1 MNVRLGRRKAL
12 MKRQFGVIGLG
23 LGLCFAFGVQRSAF
37 SADVPFI
44 LNYQGKLTDNQGHA
58 VTGGYYEIEFRI
70 WDHPTLTGAGHLIWA
85 RSFPV
90 HVLPDGAF
98 NILLNDKGGAITNPV
113 SPLFSFLQ
121 DAFDGSDRYMG
132 LTVARNPS
140 GPVPSP
146 TEISPRQPLVSVPFA
161 FHAQRVRYAETA
173 ATASNAL
180 ITEGSFTGFVA
191 KSSFPA
197 LSDNPKSI
205 LSWGSGPT
213 PYKSRMVEY
222 DGKCLVSAGTTS
234 EPPAGVLWEVRGGAI
249 KATDRKIILAGSTN
263 GLEWPLGSAGDA
275 NDNAWLRYSGD
286 GSTGTVELAVG
297 NDTNDTLALT
307 SSGDIRIMAASN
319 STLLLQGR
327 VQTVGGV
334 ARYVNQDVDEIA
346 QCDAFYMVKLDEEA
360 VCTVHIVPAGTT
372 ETNEAILGISI
383 SWGGLV
389 TFPVAKGDRFHLFG
403 RTQDYNVEVWRR
415 DLGHVPPP

>member
-1 MNVRLGRRKAL
+1 MNVGLGRRKTIMQGSL
-12 MKRQFGVIGLG
+12 GFTCLWVGLW
-23 LGLCFAFGVQRSAF
+23 FAFGVHHSAL
-37 SADVPFI
+37 SVDVPSI

-90 HVLPDGAF
+90 HVLPDGTF

-113 SPLFSFLQ
+113 SPLFGFLQ

-213 PYKSRMVEY
+213 PYKSRMVDY

-286 GSTGTVELAVG
+286 GSAGTVELAVG

-319 STLLLQGR
+319 STLLLQGQ
-327 VQTVGGV
+327 VQTIGGL
-334 ARYVNQDVDEIA
+334 ALYHNQDVDEIA
-346 QCDAFYMVKLDEEA
+346 QCDAFYTVVFGFEA
-360 VCTVHIVPAGTT
+360 YCTVDITPRGQ
-372 ETNEAILGISI
+372 TNVYSRRLGIETD
-383 SWGGLV
+383 GEAL
-389 TFPVAKGDRFHLFG
+389 TLLVAKGDRFHLYD
-403 RTQDYNVEVWRR
+403 RTRVVQTWRR
-415 DLGHVPPP
+415 DIGLVAP